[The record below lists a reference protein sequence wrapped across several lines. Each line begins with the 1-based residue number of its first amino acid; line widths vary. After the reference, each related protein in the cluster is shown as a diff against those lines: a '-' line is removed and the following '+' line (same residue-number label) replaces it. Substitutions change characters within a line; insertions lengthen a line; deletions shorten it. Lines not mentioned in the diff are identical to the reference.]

1 MRTTFRRALAAALA
15 LLLALTAVPAALI
28 ADNEAPAGYNAHD
41 YEKCVAFLETEDA
54 EGVKNG
60 DKLSENYDPADPA
73 TWGTYWYED
82 WDGVHEERDR
92 FRWTEADGELR
103 LFEVCAAFVDMTGP
117 ADFADC
123 CALTALWCSSPGVT
137 GVDLSGCTALER
149 FSCQGG
155 RITELDVSD
164 CPALRSLFIDHTL
177 LAELDLTHNPVLSC
191 LSCYSVPLRRVDLSG
206 NQVLETERVEAVGG
220 GTVGCYLHTWDW
232 YDFGTR
238 LTPAPE
244 FVEAQ
249 PDEGYRFVGWYE
261 QNGILFSEQCF
272 LEGSSFYGG
281 DMGPV
286 YIAKFLRES
295 TVPGSGDVDADGEM
309 AITDAVLALRA
320 SMGLVTLDYD
330 GIVSADV
337 DESGDVTV
345 ADALLIA
352 RTAMGV
358 IG

>member
-1 MRTTFRRALAAALA
+1 MRTLRKTLAAALA
-15 LLLALTAVPAALI
+15 LLLALTAVPAALV

-41 YEKCVAFLETEDA
+41 YAKCVAFLETEDA
-54 EGVKNG
+54 DGVKNG

-123 CALTALWCSSPGVT
+123 CALTAIWCSSPGVESA
-137 GVDLSGCTALER
+137 DLSGCTALEK
-149 FSCQGG
+149 FYCQGG
-155 RITELDVSD
+155 RLTELDVTE
-164 CPALRSLFIDHTL
+164 CPALRTLYIDRNL
-177 LAELDLTHNPVLSC
+177 LTELDLSHNPLLSC
-191 LSCYSVPLRRVDLSG
+191 LLCERNPLTDIDLSACPELG
-206 NQVLETERVEAVGG
+206 SCRISALGG
-220 GTVGCYLHTWDW
+220 GTVSCYLHNWNL
-232 YDFGTR
+232 YDHGER
-238 LTPAPE
+238 LEPAPPYIQAE
-244 FVEAQ
+244 
-249 PDEGYRFVGWYE
+249 PDEGYRCIGWFDGYGNMLTD
-261 QNGILFSEQCF
+261 QTY
-272 LEGSSFYGG
+272 LEYYSFAG
-281 DMGPV
+281 D
-286 YIAKFLRES
+286 YTAKFLKND

-330 GIVSADV
+330 GIVSADM